1 MSRSDHNI
9 DWCVNLFNENALYWV
24 KQQTKLKK
32 KKYVRSD
39 ADVFEYMDIGQ
50 WDKENWM
57 RLLARNL
64 FIFGCSRACFARY
77 RFRLHHN
84 FRLDLSVLSPRTAN
98 VCTQRIFDDHNL
110 DGKQSIC
117 HIWWH
122 KNAINRLFIEL
133 ISVFL
138 FSLSFCAS
146 HSECRIHGLW
156 TATDNSSWQDWANGG
171 RSGYCSHCD
180 LHMRKWLSSR
190 WREWDLLQHRHGW
203 MASERAIAHLQIV

>member
-9 DWCVNLFNENALYWV
+9 DWCVNLFNENAPYIESNN
-24 KQQTKLKK
+24 KQNWR

-84 FRLDLSVLSPRTAN
+84 FRLDLSVLSARTAN

-138 FSLSFCAS
+138 ISLLL
-146 HSECRIHGLW
+146 I
-156 TATDNSSWQDWANGG
+156 
-171 RSGYCSHCD
+171 
-180 LHMRKWLSSR
+180 LSSSLCLAQWMPDTRIVSGHRQFFMARPSYR
-190 WREWDLLQHRHGW
+190 WMIRVL
-203 MASERAIAHLQIV
+203 